1 MAFDLEEQEQMEN
14 LKAFWERWGKL
25 IIGLTVLAVVGVLGW
40 KGYAYYLNKQSEKAS
55 QIYQTY
61 ATALQKKD
69 AAADAMLANLQADY
83 RQSRYTALASL
94 DAAQVA
100 LSEQQWDKALVP
112 LQWLLSNGS
121 LENQAVARLQ
131 IADILA
137 QTAKNDEA
145 LKMLETV
152 PAPEFTIAFAN
163 KKADLYL
170 LMNNNAKARESIE
183 VAIKAVQALPVKDAQ
198 LEKALQ
204 DKLALVPN

>member
-183 VAIKAVQALPVKDAQ
+183 AAIKAVQALSVKDAQ